1 MSWYKPNQKW
11 QACIYIDGKHSHLG
25 YFDDEE
31 TAARKFDEHAARLG
45 RPLNFPSEG
54 QAQETIKGKSSKFRG
69 VCWKKLAQKWL
80 AQIYIDGKTT
90 HLGSFDDEEAAA
102 RNYDEHAARLGF
114 PLNYPPTVGQT
125 HQING
130 KFSQLKGQKRKAK
143 VVAAERESSMKSF
156 GDDEITPSKY
166 DKHPTCIGQ
175 SSSVLPKAQH
185 EALGKLP
192 HFTEELPSE
201 CYQSPQD
208 EFLDAPLSDSWVSE
222 RELLVRE
229 RDEALQKFSLE
240 RTSHEICA
248 RERAA
253 LVGERD
259 EARQKLT
266 IERTAHSLC
275 TGERDEA
282 LQKLTIERTAHS
294 LCIGERD
301 EALQKLTI
309 ERTAHSACIGERDE
323 ALRKLARESNR
334 VELLDSM
341 VHPLESMRRDLKQV
355 ALDVKGALL
364 EAGVPSKRKR
374 SCDTPFYYE
383 ASSWAAMEE
392 VPWLE
397 AERRA
402 MTPAEGVAW
411 LLERQVELERQL
423 RASQGARGRGSSQ
436 QKRRCA

>member
-1 MSWYKPNQKW
+1 M
-11 QACIYIDGKHSHLG
+11 
-25 YFDDEE
+25 E
-31 TAARKFDEHAARLG
+31 
-45 RPLNFPSEG
+45 
-54 QAQETIKGKSSKFRG
+54 
-69 VCWKKLAQKWL
+69 
-80 AQIYIDGKTT
+80 
-90 HLGSFDDEEAAA
+90 
-102 RNYDEHAARLGF
+102 
-114 PLNYPPTVGQT
+114 
-125 HQING
+125 
-130 KFSQLKGQKRKAK
+130 
-143 VVAAERESSMKSF
+143 SF
-156 GDDEITPSKY
+156 GDDEITPLKY

-175 SSSVLPKAQH
+175 SSSLLPKALY

-201 CYQSPQD
+201 CYLSPQD
-208 EFLDAPLSDSWVSE
+208 EFLDAPPSDSWVHE

-229 RDEALQKFSLE
+229 RDEALQKLSLE

-248 RERAA
+248 RERTA

-282 LQKLTIERTAHS
+282 LQT
-294 LCIGERD
+294 
-301 EALQKLTI
+301 LTI

-423 RASQGARGRGSSQ
+423 RESQGSRGRGSSQ